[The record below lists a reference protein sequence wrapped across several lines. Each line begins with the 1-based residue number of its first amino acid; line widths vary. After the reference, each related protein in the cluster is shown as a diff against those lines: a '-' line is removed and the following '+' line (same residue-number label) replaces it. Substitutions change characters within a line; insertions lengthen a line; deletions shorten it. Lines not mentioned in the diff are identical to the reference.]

1 MQHTEKKNKRLTLK
15 AMALIIG
22 SSLWLALSYDAPI
35 LLHIEVPLSF
45 YNHSNALPACMPE
58 TLTVAL
64 RAPRKDLYGLPYD
77 ELAIHIDAQAIS
89 EETHAI
95 RLTKDMLLLPAQVQ
109 LVYPTSIACR

>member
-1 MQHTEKKNKRLTLK
+1 MHHTQKKNKRLTLK

-35 LLHIEVPLSF
+35 LLHVEVPLSF
-45 YNHSNALPACMPE
+45 YNHSNALPTRMPE

-64 RAPRKDLYGLPYD
+64 RAPRKELYRLPYNA
-77 ELAIHIDAQAIS
+77 LAIHIDAQAIT
-89 EETHAI
+89 EDTHAI

-109 LVYPTSIACR
+109 LVHPTTIACR